1 MLSCSEV
8 ITRHTDYIDGLMTA
22 LESECVRAHL
32 ETCRQCARY
41 DRVIRRG
48 VSLLK
53 GQPAL
58 VPDADFLA
66 ELRNRIE
73 REDARRTMPISTT
86 AAATL
91 SVAAVVALVAG
102 LPFLVLARE
111 QSAAS
116 AWPANAAVGTAAT
129 TEIAWHANAAID
141 AGVAH
146 SELAAPAVTLSN
158 SNADVSTIDPGY
170 APLTLESPTAPP
182 SYVSFTKFETR

>member
-22 LESECVRAHL
+22 VESERVRAHL

-48 VSLLK
+48 VNLLK

-58 VPDADFLA
+58 LPDADFLA
-66 ELRNRIE
+66 ELRGRIE
-73 REDARRTMPISTT
+73 HEDARRTMPISTT

-91 SVAAVVALVAG
+91 SVAAVIALVAG
-102 LPFLVLARE
+102 LPFMVLAHE
-111 QSAAS
+111 ESAS
-116 AWPANAAVGTAAT
+116 ARSTNAAAGTTAT

-141 AGVAH
+141 AVVAH
-146 SELAAPAVTLSN
+146 SELAAPAVTF
-158 SNADVSTIDPGY
+158 
-170 APLTLESPTAPP
+170 
-182 SYVSFTKFETR
+182 FTKFETR